1 MASDPGPS
9 QELGARLFAAA
20 RRERPAAGVEQ
31 RTLAAMLDTVQAR
44 RDRRWSRWQVAAP
57 LLLAA
62 AGAALYLARR
72 PPALS
77 SIAREP
83 IAASPSATASS
94 AASGDREL
102 PAPLPSQRAPTA
114 PIRTPRPTA
123 SPPAPS
129 LSAELTFLDR
139 ARGAL
144 ERDEPTA
151 ALAELDA
158 YQRAGGRRLV
168 EEAKLLRIEALSRAG
183 DDAEAGDRA
192 RDFLATHPGSP
203 LVDRARSFLGASA
216 PQPTTQP

>member
-1 MASDPGPS
+1 MASDPIPS

-20 RRERPAAGVEQ
+20 RRERPARGVEQ
-31 RTLAAMLDTVQAR
+31 RTLAAMIDTLQAR
-44 RDRRWSRWQVAAP
+44 DDHRRARWQLAVP

-62 AGAALYLARR
+62 AGAALYLALR
-72 PPALS
+72 PPAPD
-77 SIAREP
+77 SISREP
-83 IAASPSATASS
+83 LAPSPSAAAASS
-94 AASGDREL
+94 DREL
-102 PAPLPSQRAPTA
+102 PAALPSRRAPAA
-114 PIRTPRPTA
+114 PSRTPRPTA

-144 ERDEPTA
+144 ERGEPTA

-158 YQRAGGRRLV
+158 YQRAGGRRLR
-168 EEAKLLRIEALSRAG
+168 EEAELLRIEALARTG
-183 DDAEAGDRA
+183 DDVGAGNRA

-203 LVDRARSFLGASA
+203 LVDRARSFLGASV